1 MKQIK
6 HVVVLINDHIFAFC
20 AVQKKRARVLELFK
34 RNAYALPSFS
44 HFSHFFR
51 SICMTDQHVPR
62 LLTSQMN
69 IIVGASLSEYC
80 IANVMAHKGILE
92 NAE

>member
-1 MKQIK
+1 
-6 HVVVLINDHIFAFC
+6 
-20 AVQKKRARVLELFK
+20 
-34 RNAYALPSFS
+34 
-44 HFSHFFR
+44 
-51 SICMTDQHVPR
+51 MTDQHVPR

-92 NAE
+92 NTE